1 MKEKNKGFTL
11 VELLA
16 VIVILALIALIATPI
31 ILNVINDAK
40 KQAAKDSAYGYMDAV
55 EKYIVSSELEDK
67 SIQDGT
73 YRVEELNKKISVKGS
88 TPDNGNIEIKNS
100 SVKSYDI
107 GIDGYVVRNGKVDK
121 VSTTKSFKNG
131 TAVYYN
137 PETENKCSKE
147 ASKSTT
153 GTKSGCMKWYVFN
166 DKEGNATVNV
176 ILDHNTTANVAWNST
191 GNNSEMKEVKK
202 ALEND
207 TKDWKN
213 TARLITANEIAKI
226 TGNTGFD
233 ASKEKQEKSIVSRFP
248 LVNKK
253 LLSFGKKQK
262 QTNAILRKLDQV
274 IVEEVCEEVW
284 KSNKL
289 TKSHL
294 GIVKKGTHAKGEMSL
309 GKGQYRQIDQFTY
322 FRDTVFRDLD
332 WKNNKSGDE
341 IANAYFTMI
350 ICGINYGEYKLRI
363 LHKRKGMVA
372 YQQNNYVT
380 SIRWGDVSHLL
391 KNENLLGRELVI
403 YKTSD
408 KERYVIDIE

>member
-1 MKEKNKGFTL
+1 MKRKNRGFTL

-67 SIQDGT
+67 SIKDGT
-73 YRVEELNKKISVKGS
+73 YSVEDLNSMGVNVKGS
-88 TPDNGNIEIKNS
+88 TPDNGTIKIESKT
-100 SVKSYDI
+100 VKSYDI
-107 GIDGYVVRNGKVDK
+107 GIDGSAVSNGEVKK

-147 ASKSTT
+147 EAKSTT
-153 GTKSGCMKWYVFN
+153 GTKRGCMKWYVFN

-213 TARLITANEIAKI
+213 TARLITANEVAKI
-226 TGNTGFD
+226 TKHSTFD
-233 ASKEKQEKSIVSRFP
+233 ASRENQDRFCLDTNKPDTANWCAKTKGTSKYTWLFDYTSVCTDYGCNISDSSNWGYWTSIPYKDNTINVWV
-248 LVNKK
+248 VNSYGS
-253 LLSFGKKQK
+253 L
-262 QTNAILRKLDQV
+262 TLDYVTRTVVGIRPV
-274 IVEEVCEEVW
+274 ITIS
-284 KSNKL
+284 KSN
-289 TKSHL
+289 
-294 GIVKKGTHAKGEMSL
+294 I
-309 GKGQYRQIDQFTY
+309 
-322 FRDTVFRDLD
+322 
-332 WKNNKSGDE
+332 
-341 IANAYFTMI
+341 
-350 ICGINYGEYKLRI
+350 
-363 LHKRKGMVA
+363 
-372 YQQNNYVT
+372 
-380 SIRWGDVSHLL
+380 
-391 KNENLLGRELVI
+391 
-403 YKTSD
+403 
-408 KERYVIDIE
+408 

>member
-73 YRVEELNKKISVKGS
+73 YSVEELNSMGVSVKGS

-107 GIDGYVVRNGKVDK
+107 GIDGYVVSNGKVDK

-137 PETENKCSKE
+137 PVFGEKCTGYTEAN
-147 ASKSTT
+147 STT
-153 GTKSGCMKWYVFN
+153 GKKSGCMKWYVFN

-176 ILDHNTTANVAWNST
+176 ILDHNTTAGVAYNST
-191 GNNSEMKEVKK
+191 GSNSEMKEVKK
-202 ALEND
+202 TLEND

-213 TARLITANEIAKI
+213 TARLILQP
-226 TGNTGFD
+226 G
-233 ASKEKQEKSIVSRFP
+233 
-248 LVNKK
+248 
-253 LLSFGKKQK
+253 
-262 QTNAILRKLDQV
+262 
-274 IVEEVCEEVW
+274 
-284 KSNKL
+284 
-289 TKSHL
+289 
-294 GIVKKGTHAKGEMSL
+294 
-309 GKGQYRQIDQFTY
+309 
-322 FRDTVFRDLD
+322 
-332 WKNNKSGDE
+332 
-341 IANAYFTMI
+341 
-350 ICGINYGEYKLRI
+350 
-363 LHKRKGMVA
+363 
-372 YQQNNYVT
+372 
-380 SIRWGDVSHLL
+380 
-391 KNENLLGRELVI
+391 
-403 YKTSD
+403 
-408 KERYVIDIE
+408 

>member
-67 SIQDGT
+67 SIQDRT
-73 YRVEELNKKISVKGS
+73 YSVEELNSMGVSVKGS

-107 GIDGYVVRNGKVDK
+107 GIDGYVVRNGKVEK

-137 PETENKCSKE
+137 PETRKKCSE
-147 ASKSTT
+147 SESKSTT
-153 GTKSGCMKWYVFN
+153 GTKRGCMKWYVFN

-176 ILDHNTTANVAWNST
+176 ILDHNTTANVAYNST
-191 GNNSEMKEVKK
+191 GSNSEMKEVKI

-213 TARLITANEIAKI
+213 TARLITANEVAKI
-226 TGNTGFD
+226 TKHPTFD
-233 ASKEKQEKSIVSRFP
+233 ATQSGQSWFCLDTNKPDTTNWCSKAQGTSEYAWLFDYTYECTNYGC
-248 LVNKK
+248 NKAD
-253 LLSFGKKQK
+253 SSNYGYWTSTPSEDSSTEAWRVDRNGF
-262 QTNAILRKLDQV
+262 LRGNGVADAFHGIRPV
-274 IVEEVCEEVW
+274 ITIS
-284 KSNKL
+284 KSN
-289 TKSHL
+289 
-294 GIVKKGTHAKGEMSL
+294 I
-309 GKGQYRQIDQFTY
+309 
-322 FRDTVFRDLD
+322 
-332 WKNNKSGDE
+332 
-341 IANAYFTMI
+341 
-350 ICGINYGEYKLRI
+350 
-363 LHKRKGMVA
+363 
-372 YQQNNYVT
+372 
-380 SIRWGDVSHLL
+380 
-391 KNENLLGRELVI
+391 
-403 YKTSD
+403 
-408 KERYVIDIE
+408 

>member
-67 SIQDGT
+67 SIKDGT
-73 YRVEELNKKISVKGS
+73 YRVEELNNMGVSVKGS

-137 PETENKCSKE
+137 PETGNKCSKE
-147 ASKSTT
+147 AAKSTT

-191 GNNSEMKEVKK
+191 GNNSEMKEVKIK
-202 ALEND
+202 LEED

-226 TGNTGFD
+226 TGNTWFAGQDWFCLDTNQSDTTNWCSKAQGTSEYVWLFD
-233 ASKEKQEKSIVSRFP
+233 YTNGCTSYGCNTSDSNTWGYWTSTQYKINSTHAWLIQRSGDMIINE
-248 LVNKK
+248 VNN
-253 LLSFGKKQK
+253 SS
-262 QTNAILRKLDQV
+262 QV
-274 IVEEVCEEVW
+274 GVRPVITIS
-284 KSNKL
+284 KSN
-289 TKSHL
+289 
-294 GIVKKGTHAKGEMSL
+294 I
-309 GKGQYRQIDQFTY
+309 
-322 FRDTVFRDLD
+322 
-332 WKNNKSGDE
+332 
-341 IANAYFTMI
+341 
-350 ICGINYGEYKLRI
+350 
-363 LHKRKGMVA
+363 
-372 YQQNNYVT
+372 
-380 SIRWGDVSHLL
+380 
-391 KNENLLGRELVI
+391 
-403 YKTSD
+403 
-408 KERYVIDIE
+408 

>member
-67 SIQDGT
+67 SIKDGT
-73 YRVEELNKKISVKGS
+73 YSVEELNSMGVSVKGS
-88 TPDNGNIEIKNS
+88 IPDNGTIKIENS

-107 GIDGYVVRNGKVDK
+107 GIDGYAVSNGEVGK

-137 PETENKCSKE
+137 PETGNKCSKE

-213 TARLITANEIAKI
+213 TARLITANEVAKI
-226 TGNTGFD
+226 TGYTSWGTNITGYPWFCFD
-233 ASKEKQEKSIVSRFP
+233 TNQQDDTNDCAKAQGKSKYAWLFDYTNGCTSYGCNVSDSSTWGYWTSTQYVNSIHVWFVARNGR
-248 LVNKK
+248 LDVN
-253 LLSFGKKQK
+253 SATSTGHGV
-262 QTNAILRKLDQV
+262 RPV
-274 IVEEVCEEVW
+274 ITIS
-284 KSNKL
+284 KSN
-289 TKSHL
+289 
-294 GIVKKGTHAKGEMSL
+294 I
-309 GKGQYRQIDQFTY
+309 
-322 FRDTVFRDLD
+322 
-332 WKNNKSGDE
+332 
-341 IANAYFTMI
+341 
-350 ICGINYGEYKLRI
+350 
-363 LHKRKGMVA
+363 
-372 YQQNNYVT
+372 
-380 SIRWGDVSHLL
+380 
-391 KNENLLGRELVI
+391 
-403 YKTSD
+403 
-408 KERYVIDIE
+408 

>member
-67 SIQDGT
+67 SIKDGT
-73 YRVEELNKKISVKGS
+73 YRVEELNSMGVSVKGS

-137 PETENKCSKE
+137 PETGNKCSKE
-147 ASKSTT
+147 AAKSTT

-207 TKDWKN
+207 TSNWKSGLKP
-213 TARLITANEIAKI
+213 RLITANEIAKI

-233 ASKEKQEKSIVSRFP
+233 AT
-248 LVNKK
+248 
-253 LLSFGKKQK
+253 
-262 QTNAILRKLDQV
+262 QTGQDWFYLDSNNQTQTANA
-274 IVEEVCEEVW
+274 
-284 KSNKL
+284 SNKSKYAWL
-289 TKSHL
+289 FDYTDGCTSYGCNKADS
-294 GIVKKGTHAKGEMSL
+294 S
-309 GKGQYRQIDQFTY
+309 TY
-322 FRDTVFRDLD
+322 GYWTSSPSKDNSAYAWRVDR
-332 WKNNKSGDE
+332 SG
-341 IANAYFTMI
+341 
-350 ICGINYGEYKLRI
+350 GLSS
-363 LHKRKGMVA
+363 
-372 YQQNNYVT
+372 NYVT
-380 SIRWGDVSHLL
+380 GTGYGIRP
-391 KNENLLGRELVI
+391 VI
-403 YKTSD
+403 TISKSN
-408 KERYVIDIE
+408 V

>member
-1 MKEKNKGFTL
+1 MKRKNRGFTL

-67 SIQDGT
+67 SIKDGT
-73 YRVEELNKKISVKGS
+73 YSVEDLNSMGVNVKGS
-88 TPDNGNIEIKNS
+88 TPDNGTIKIESKT
-100 SVKSYDI
+100 VKSYDI
-107 GIDGYVVRNGKVDK
+107 GIDGYAVSNGEVKK

-147 ASKSTT
+147 EAKSTT

-176 ILDHNTTANVAWNST
+176 ILDHNTTAGVEYNST

-213 TARLITANEIAKI
+213 TARLITANEVAKI
-226 TGNTGFD
+226 TGHPTFD
-233 ASKEKQEKSIVSRFP
+233 ASNTGQSWFCLDTNKPDTTNWCSKAQGTSEYAWLFDYTDGCTSYGCNKADSSNPGYLTSTPSKDDSTSAWRVDRLGDLVS
-248 LVNKK
+248 
-253 LLSFGKKQK
+253 
-262 QTNAILRKLDQV
+262 LDVADPGYGVRPV
-274 IVEEVCEEVW
+274 ITIS
-284 KSNKL
+284 KSNI
-289 TKSHL
+289 S
-294 GIVKKGTHAKGEMSL
+294 
-309 GKGQYRQIDQFTY
+309 
-322 FRDTVFRDLD
+322 
-332 WKNNKSGDE
+332 
-341 IANAYFTMI
+341 
-350 ICGINYGEYKLRI
+350 
-363 LHKRKGMVA
+363 
-372 YQQNNYVT
+372 
-380 SIRWGDVSHLL
+380 
-391 KNENLLGRELVI
+391 
-403 YKTSD
+403 
-408 KERYVIDIE
+408 

>member
-67 SIQDGT
+67 SIQDGR
-73 YRVEELNKKISVKGS
+73 YSVEELNKKISVKGS

-107 GIDGYVVRNGKVDK
+107 GIDGYVVNNGEVKK

-137 PETENKCSKE
+137 PVYGEKCKSSE
-147 ASKSTT
+147 AVSTT
-153 GTKSGCMKWYVFN
+153 GKNSGCMKWYVFN

-176 ILDHNTTANVAWNST
+176 ILDHNTTAKVAWNST
-191 GNNSEMKEVKK
+191 GNNSEMKEVKI

-213 TARLITANEIAKI
+213 TARLITANEVAKI
-226 TGNTGFD
+226 TGKTGFD
-233 ASKEKQEKSIVSRFP
+233 ASKENQDWFYLDSNNQTQTASSTNKSKYAWLFDYTIDCTNYGCNTPDSSNWGYWTSTPKKDDSTQAWRVYRSGDLSRDY
-248 LVNKK
+248 V
-253 LLSFGKKQK
+253 
-262 QTNAILRKLDQV
+262 TNAGHGARPV
-274 IVEEVCEEVW
+274 ITIS
-284 KSNKL
+284 KSMLN
-289 TKSHL
+289 
-294 GIVKKGTHAKGEMSL
+294 
-309 GKGQYRQIDQFTY
+309 
-322 FRDTVFRDLD
+322 
-332 WKNNKSGDE
+332 
-341 IANAYFTMI
+341 
-350 ICGINYGEYKLRI
+350 
-363 LHKRKGMVA
+363 
-372 YQQNNYVT
+372 
-380 SIRWGDVSHLL
+380 
-391 KNENLLGRELVI
+391 
-403 YKTSD
+403 
-408 KERYVIDIE
+408 

>member
-55 EKYIVSSELEDK
+55 EKYIVSSELEDE
-67 SIQDGT
+67 SIQDRT
-73 YRVEELNKKISVKGS
+73 YSVEELNNMGVSVKGS

-107 GIDGYVVRNGKVDK
+107 GIDGYAVSNGEVKK

-137 PETENKCSKE
+137 PETETKCKSSE
-147 ASKSTT
+147 AVSTT
-153 GTKSGCMKWYVFN
+153 GKNSGCMKWYVFN

-176 ILDHNTTANVAWNST
+176 ILDHNTTAKVAYNST

-233 ASKEKQEKSIVSRFP
+233 ASKEKQDWFCLDTNQSDSTNWCSKAQGTSEYAWLFDYTSGCTSYGCSNTSNSSTWGYWTSTP
-248 LVNKK
+248 KK
-253 LLSFGKKQK
+253 DDSTIAWVVYTGGNLSYSNV
-262 QTNAILRKLDQV
+262 TNNDYGIRPV
-274 IVEEVCEEVW
+274 ITIS
-284 KSNKL
+284 KSN
-289 TKSHL
+289 
-294 GIVKKGTHAKGEMSL
+294 V
-309 GKGQYRQIDQFTY
+309 
-322 FRDTVFRDLD
+322 
-332 WKNNKSGDE
+332 
-341 IANAYFTMI
+341 
-350 ICGINYGEYKLRI
+350 
-363 LHKRKGMVA
+363 
-372 YQQNNYVT
+372 
-380 SIRWGDVSHLL
+380 
-391 KNENLLGRELVI
+391 
-403 YKTSD
+403 
-408 KERYVIDIE
+408 

>member
-107 GIDGYVVRNGKVDK
+107 GIDGYVVRNGKVEK

-137 PETENKCSKE
+137 PVSREKCTGYTEAN
-147 ASKSTT
+147 STT
-153 GTKSGCMKWYVFN
+153 GKNSGCMKWYVFN

-191 GNNSEMKEVKK
+191 GNNSEMKEVKIK
-202 ALEND
+202 LEED

-213 TARLITANEIAKI
+213 TARLITANEVAKI
-226 TGNTGFD
+226 TGYTSWGTNITGYPWFCFD
-233 ASKEKQEKSIVSRFP
+233 TNQQDDTNDCAKAQGKSKYAWLFDYTKECTSYGCNVSDSSTWGYWTSTQYVNSIHVWFVARNGRLDVNSASSTGHGVRP
-248 LVNKK
+248 
-253 LLSFGKKQK
+253 
-262 QTNAILRKLDQV
+262 V
-274 IVEEVCEEVW
+274 ITIS
-284 KSNKL
+284 KSN
-289 TKSHL
+289 
-294 GIVKKGTHAKGEMSL
+294 I
-309 GKGQYRQIDQFTY
+309 
-322 FRDTVFRDLD
+322 
-332 WKNNKSGDE
+332 
-341 IANAYFTMI
+341 
-350 ICGINYGEYKLRI
+350 
-363 LHKRKGMVA
+363 
-372 YQQNNYVT
+372 
-380 SIRWGDVSHLL
+380 
-391 KNENLLGRELVI
+391 
-403 YKTSD
+403 
-408 KERYVIDIE
+408 

>member
-55 EKYIVSSELEDK
+55 EKYIVSSELEDE
-67 SIQDGT
+67 SIPDGT
-73 YRVEELNKKISVKGS
+73 YRVEDLNKKISVKGS

-107 GIDGYVVRNGKVDK
+107 GIDGYEVNNGEVKK

-147 ASKSTT
+147 EAKSTI

-176 ILDHNTTANVAWNST
+176 ILDHNTTAEVAWNLT
-191 GNNSEMKEVKK
+191 GNNSEMKEVKIK
-202 ALEND
+202 LEND

-213 TARLITANEIAKI
+213 TARLITASEIAKI

-233 ASKEKQEKSIVSRFP
+233 TSKNQDWFCLDTNKPDTANWCAKSQGTSEYDWLFDYTYDCTNYGCNKSDSSTWGYLTSSPYKDNSTHAWR
-248 LVNKK
+248 VNSYGT
-253 LLSFGKKQK
+253 LSIDNVAYADRG
-262 QTNAILRKLDQV
+262 IRPV
-274 IVEEVCEEVW
+274 ITIS
-284 KSNKL
+284 KSN
-289 TKSHL
+289 
-294 GIVKKGTHAKGEMSL
+294 V
-309 GKGQYRQIDQFTY
+309 
-322 FRDTVFRDLD
+322 
-332 WKNNKSGDE
+332 
-341 IANAYFTMI
+341 
-350 ICGINYGEYKLRI
+350 
-363 LHKRKGMVA
+363 
-372 YQQNNYVT
+372 
-380 SIRWGDVSHLL
+380 
-391 KNENLLGRELVI
+391 
-403 YKTSD
+403 
-408 KERYVIDIE
+408 

>member
-67 SIQDGT
+67 SIQDRT
-73 YRVEELNKKISVKGS
+73 YSVEELNSMGVSVKGS

-107 GIDGYVVRNGKVDK
+107 GIDGYEVNNGEVKK

-137 PETENKCSKE
+137 PEKGKE
-147 ASKSTT
+147 CKSSEAVSTT
-153 GTKSGCMKWYVFN
+153 GTKNGCMKWYVFN

-191 GNNSEMKEVKK
+191 GNNSEMKEVKIK
-202 ALEND
+202 LEED

-213 TARLITANEIAKI
+213 TARLITANEVAKI
-226 TGNTGFD
+226 TKHPTFN
-233 ASKEKQEKSIVSRFP
+233 
-248 LVNKK
+248 VNKENQDWFY
-253 LLSFGKKQK
+253 LDSNNLTLTVNS
-262 QTNAILRKLDQV
+262 TNKSKYAWLFDYTNECTSYGCNVSDSSTWGYWTSSPHKGNSTQAWRVVRNGYLGGNGV
-274 IVEEVCEEVW
+274 IFTGDGIRPVITIS
-284 KSNKL
+284 KSN
-289 TKSHL
+289 
-294 GIVKKGTHAKGEMSL
+294 I
-309 GKGQYRQIDQFTY
+309 
-322 FRDTVFRDLD
+322 
-332 WKNNKSGDE
+332 
-341 IANAYFTMI
+341 
-350 ICGINYGEYKLRI
+350 
-363 LHKRKGMVA
+363 
-372 YQQNNYVT
+372 
-380 SIRWGDVSHLL
+380 
-391 KNENLLGRELVI
+391 
-403 YKTSD
+403 
-408 KERYVIDIE
+408 